1 MFVGEQTEIGK
12 IAARLASGGTNK
24 KTALTV
30 TMERLM
36 YFLVFVGIV
45 FGAYNRH

>member
-1 MFVGEQTEIGK
+1 MGEGTEIGK
-12 IAARLASGGTNK
+12 IAARLATGGTNK

-36 YFLVFVGIV
+36 YFLVFVGVV
-45 FGAYNRH
+45 FGTLRPTY